1 MAITKSKESGK
12 PKVKRDPAATKER
25 ILKAG
30 LAEFGSKGYGGASME
45 TVVKRAKCNIRMIY
59 HYFGGKQNLYVACLG
74 RVYSHI
80 RAEEQK
86 LNLEQLSPVEA
97 LERLVD
103 FTYDHM
109 QNNPDFVK
117 IAIVE
122 NMQRGKYIKSITPV
136 ANAAASLIGTI
147 ETILKRGVRE
157 KVLRSGIDAF
167 QLYISILSLSYLH
180 LSNRHTLSITYG
192 KDLSS
197 SGWLDARRKH
207 VRDMVLSYVRP
218 LR

>member
-1 MAITKSKESGK
+1 MAIAKSKEKSS
-12 PKVKRDPAATKER
+12 PRAKRDPAATKER

-59 HYFGGKQNLYVACLG
+59 HYFGGKQNLYVACLE

-86 LNLEQLSPVEA
+86 LNLEQLPPVKA
-97 LERLVD
+97 LEQLVD
-103 FTYDHM
+103 FTFDHM

-117 IAIVE
+117 IAVVE
-122 NMQRGKYIKSITPV
+122 NMQRGKYIGSVTPV
-136 ANAAASLIGTI
+136 ARAAAGLIDTI
-147 ETILKRGVRE
+147 ETILKRGVRQ

-167 QLYISILSLSYLH
+167 QLYVSILSLSYLH

-192 KDLSS
+192 QDLSDPK
-197 SGWLDARRKH
+197 WLEARRKH
-207 VRDMVLSYVRP
+207 VRNMILSYVRAP
-218 LR
+218 G